1 MPKISKYIGIALI
14 LLGLISYFATGAEHF
29 TALIPSFFGMVFY
42 GLGYLAD
49 KTEEMRKHAM
59 HAALLLAIFGI
70 FGTYRGLMSVFG
82 AMSGNPIE
90 NPAAAYSQ
98 AIMAVLCLFFL
109 ILGVKSFIDA
119 RKETA

>member
-1 MPKISKYIGIALI
+1 
-14 LLGLISYFATGAEHF
+14 
-29 TALIPSFFGMVFY
+29 
-42 GLGYLAD
+42 
-49 KTEEMRKHAM
+49 
-59 HAALLLAIFGI
+59 
-70 FGTYRGLMSVFG
+70 MSVFG

>member
-1 MPKISKYIGIALI
+1 VPKISKYIGITLI

-82 AMSGNPIE
+82 AMGGTPIE

-98 AIMAVLCLFFL
+98 AIMAILCLFFL

-119 RKETA
+119 RKEAA